1 VDSAVETLLSLA
13 RTRPEQPLLVTQG
26 RSYGYGSFARRAATL
41 AGELVDTGLTR
52 GARVALLLDAYD
64 DFFVTMFAVWLAGGV
79 VVPLNTTLPAADL
92 EWLIAKSR
100 PDVLLTPAGGKPP
113 KLTAS
118 SASSAPRCLAVAAAD
133 LSEAPLEALDALVPV
148 GPDEL
153 AMVMFTSGTTGR
165 PKGVCQRLR
174 AIGANAGL
182 VADRLGLT
190 AADRIFINTPP
201 YFTSGICHFLTLMAH
216 GGGTAGRT
224 GFFFGSGL
232 LDEIAEAGC
241 TGFGGAPAHLV
252 RVVEPLDEP
261 WPTGAPRF
269 WVSSGD
275 HLPLDV
281 IDRARRVL
289 PGLLLFNMYGL
300 TEVSGRLCVLSPD
313 ELDQRRGSVGR
324 PLGEMAVTV
333 RGPDGEPL
341 PDGEVGEL
349 YVAGPLVMQEYL
361 DDPDVTAASLT
372 PHGFRTGDFGRRDT
386 DGFIWVEGRHDD
398 IIKRGGEK
406 VSLMHIQDA
415 LRTLGLFA
423 DVAVLAA
430 DDELLGRVP
439 VAFVVPSDP
448 ATFERAGVMRA
459 LRRALPATSL
469 PSRVVAL
476 AEIPRTG
483 SGKPLRTEL
492 LRLDRRPR

>member
-1 VDSAVETLLSLA
+1 MESAVETLLSLA
-13 RTRPEQPLLVTQG
+13 RARPEQPLLVTQG
-26 RSYGYGSFARRAATL
+26 GSYGYGGFARRAATL
-41 AGELVDTGLTR
+41 AGELVAGGLTR
-52 GARVALLLDAYD
+52 GARAALLLDAYD
-64 DFFVTMFAVWLAGGV
+64 DFFVAMFAVWLAGGV
-79 VVPLNTTLPAADL
+79 AVPLNTTLPAADL
-92 EWLIAKSR
+92 ERLIAKSR
-100 PDVLLTPAGGKPP
+100 PEVLLTRSGDGLPAFA
-113 KLTAS
+113 AS
-118 SASSAPRCLAVAAAD
+118 SAADTPRRLAVAAAD
-133 LSEAPLEALDALVPV
+133 LPEAQPEALDALVPV
-148 GPDEL
+148 GSDEL

-216 GGGTAGRT
+216 GGGTAGRS

-252 RVVEPLDEP
+252 RVVEPLAEP

-313 ELDQRRGSVGR
+313 ELDRRRGSVGR
-324 PLGEMAVTV
+324 PIGEMTVTV
-333 RGPDGEPL
+333 HGPDGDL
-341 PDGEVGEL
+341 LADGEVGEL

-372 PHGFRTGDFGRRDT
+372 PQGFRTGDFGRRDA
-386 DGFIWVEGRHDD
+386 DGFVWVEGRRDD

-406 VSLMHIQDA
+406 VSLVHIQDA
-415 LRTLGLFA
+415 LRGLGLFA
-423 DVAVLAA
+423 DVAVIAA

-448 ATFERAGVMRA
+448 ATFERATVMRA
-459 LRRALPATSL
+459 LRHALPATSL

-483 SGKPLRTEL
+483 SGKAIRPEL